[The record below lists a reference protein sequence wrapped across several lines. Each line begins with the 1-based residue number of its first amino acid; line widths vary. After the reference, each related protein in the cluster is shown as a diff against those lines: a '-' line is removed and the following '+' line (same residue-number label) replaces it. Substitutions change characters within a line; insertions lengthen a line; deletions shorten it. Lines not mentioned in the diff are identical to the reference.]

1 MKIRQRRI
9 ACIVVLALLCSMP
22 GFSNSMIQKAAAEEN
37 ETVCGT
43 PNYEA
48 TKQFQGKD
56 DDFRV
61 GISYVSENWDE
72 VIFADFTT
80 TDVMQITKEGDYTIS
95 YTTALDDGM
104 KMIWLDTNLYSG
116 SKMKVDVTG
125 MTITSADGTQKNE
138 YSFSNGKLLH
148 PGSLWGYRDSDE
160 EKNYAATIL
169 NPYLAYHY
177 YVADYCN
184 NYREEYTSYGFNEW
198 DMIDLFSEKIL
209 TLGAGSVIEVAF
221 TVSDVSK
228 NTNTNGNGNANGNAH
243 EKPTATPAPYIDHEL
258 WAQKGIHAYV
268 SYQMDSTWDYRSSFT
283 KDTYLSS
290 YSYIR
295 ANGKEVDAATTTVKD
310 VFINRDGEYT
320 VGISGI
326 NLSASQKYNILQI
339 ATDLSVKTEK
349 NGTGIY
355 SGVNIS
361 NVSLKVDGVTVEQ
374 GLTPVLLEN
383 EDAACYAL
391 TCCWETCGPL
401 YAAARY
407 GNIAVPMDSI
417 EITFTITGLKA
428 ALNDLKNGTYRDPM
442 TGKKVA
448 NDTITQEDIDA
459 SKGIIPIATVKPTVR
474 PTVKPRA
481 TAKSKPKKNAVSKK
495 MTTSRQKAANN
506 MIRPKIKAGAGR
518 VGAIRYISLRLCKYK
533 GTNVIIYYRMKKRGW
548 KRLPLTSSSIR
559 KNRRRFR
566 IRCSSRRQTYY
577 FRVKTYRKVRGKKVK
592 SVYSNVAK
600 VSIR

>member
-198 DMIDLFSEKIL
+198 DMIDLFS
-209 TLGAGSVIEVAF
+209 
-221 TVSDVSK
+221 
-228 NTNTNGNGNANGNAH
+228 
-243 EKPTATPAPYIDHEL
+243 
-258 WAQKGIHAYV
+258 
-268 SYQMDSTWDYRSSFT
+268 
-283 KDTYLSS
+283 
-290 YSYIR
+290 
-295 ANGKEVDAATTTVKD
+295 
-310 VFINRDGEYT
+310 
-320 VGISGI
+320 
-326 NLSASQKYNILQI
+326 
-339 ATDLSVKTEK
+339 
-349 NGTGIY
+349 
-355 SGVNIS
+355 
-361 NVSLKVDGVTVEQ
+361 
-374 GLTPVLLEN
+374 
-383 EDAACYAL
+383 
-391 TCCWETCGPL
+391 
-401 YAAARY
+401 
-407 GNIAVPMDSI
+407 
-417 EITFTITGLKA
+417 
-428 ALNDLKNGTYRDPM
+428 
-442 TGKKVA
+442 
-448 NDTITQEDIDA
+448 
-459 SKGIIPIATVKPTVR
+459 
-474 PTVKPRA
+474 
-481 TAKSKPKKNAVSKK
+481 
-495 MTTSRQKAANN
+495 
-506 MIRPKIKAGAGR
+506 
-518 VGAIRYISLRLCKYK
+518 
-533 GTNVIIYYRMKKRGW
+533 
-548 KRLPLTSSSIR
+548 
-559 KNRRRFR
+559 
-566 IRCSSRRQTYY
+566 
-577 FRVKTYRKVRGKKVK
+577 
-592 SVYSNVAK
+592 
-600 VSIR
+600 

>member
-1 MKIRQRRI
+1 
-9 ACIVVLALLCSMP
+9 
-22 GFSNSMIQKAAAEEN
+22 MIQKAAAEEN

-243 EKPTATPAPYIDHEL
+243 EKPTATPAPY
-258 WAQKGIHAYV
+258 V
-268 SYQMDSTWDYRSSFT
+268 YRS
-283 KDTYLSS
+283 
-290 YSYIR
+290 R
-295 ANGKEVDAATTTVKD
+295 A
-310 VFINRDGEYT
+310 
-320 VGISGI
+320 
-326 NLSASQKYNILQI
+326 L
-339 ATDLSVKTEK
+339 
-349 NGTGIY
+349 
-355 SGVNIS
+355 
-361 NVSLKVDGVTVEQ
+361 
-374 GLTPVLLEN
+374 
-383 EDAACYAL
+383 
-391 TCCWETCGPL
+391 
-401 YAAARY
+401 
-407 GNIAVPMDSI
+407 
-417 EITFTITGLKA
+417 
-428 ALNDLKNGTYRDPM
+428 
-442 TGKKVA
+442 
-448 NDTITQEDIDA
+448 
-459 SKGIIPIATVKPTVR
+459 
-474 PTVKPRA
+474 
-481 TAKSKPKKNAVSKK
+481 
-495 MTTSRQKAANN
+495 
-506 MIRPKIKAGAGR
+506 GAER
-518 VGAIRYISLRLCKYK
+518 HTRLC
-533 GTNVIIYYRMKKRGW
+533 I
-548 KRLPLTSSSIR
+548 LPDGFDLGLS
-559 KNRRRFR
+559 
-566 IRCSSRRQTYY
+566 Q
-577 FRVKTYRKVRGKKVK
+577 
-592 SVYSNVAK
+592 
-600 VSIR
+600 

>member
-1 MKIRQRRI
+1 
-9 ACIVVLALLCSMP
+9 
-22 GFSNSMIQKAAAEEN
+22 MIQKAVAEEK

-48 TKQFQGKD
+48 PQQFQGKD

-104 KMIWLDTNLYSG
+104 KMIWLDTNLYMG

-138 YSFSNGKLLH
+138 YSLSNGKLLY
-148 PGSLWGYRDSDE
+148 PGSLWGYRDANE
-160 EKNYAATIL
+160 GKNYAATIL
-169 NPYLAYHY
+169 NPYLEYHYYVAHYCNKYHY

-184 NYREEYTSYGFNEW
+184 NYGFNEW

-221 TVSDVSK
+221 TVSDASK
-228 NTNTNGNGNANGNAH
+228 NTNTNGNGNGNANGNVNV
-243 EKPTATPAPYIDHEL
+243 KPTAMPAPYIDHEL

-268 SYQMDSTWDYRSSFT
+268 SYQMDSTWDYRDSFNQNT
-283 KDTYLSS
+283 DLSS

-326 NLSASQKYNILQI
+326 NLRASKKYNILQI

-383 EDAACYAL
+383 EDVACYAL
-391 TCCWETCGPL
+391 TCRWESCGPL
-401 YAAARY
+401 YAAAGY
-407 GNIAVPMDSI
+407 GKIAVPMDSI

-459 SKGIIPIATVKPTVR
+459 STGIIPIATVKPTVR
-474 PTVKPRA
+474 PTIKPTIKPTVKPRA

-495 MTTSRQKAANN
+495 MTASRQKAANN

-518 VGAIRYISLRLCKYK
+518 VGVIRYISLRLCKYK

>member
-1 MKIRQRRI
+1 
-9 ACIVVLALLCSMP
+9 
-22 GFSNSMIQKAAAEEN
+22 MIQKAAAEEN

-221 TVSDVSK
+221 TVSYVSK

-459 SKGIIPIATVKPTVR
+459 STGIIPIATVKPTVR

-533 GTNVIIYYRMKKRGW
+533 GTNVIIYYRMKKEVGRD
-548 KRLPLTSSSIR
+548 
-559 KNRRRFR
+559 
-566 IRCSSRRQTYY
+566 
-577 FRVKTYRKVRGKKVK
+577 
-592 SVYSNVAK
+592 
-600 VSIR
+600 

>member
-1 MKIRQRRI
+1 
-9 ACIVVLALLCSMP
+9 
-22 GFSNSMIQKAAAEEN
+22 MIQKAAAEEN

-243 EKPTATPAPYIDHEL
+243 EKPTATPAPYIASFGRRKAYTPMYPTRWIRL
-258 WAQKGIHAYV
+258 GI
-268 SYQMDSTWDYRSSFT
+268 
-283 KDTYLSS
+283 
-290 YSYIR
+290 
-295 ANGKEVDAATTTVKD
+295 
-310 VFINRDGEYT
+310 
-320 VGISGI
+320 
-326 NLSASQKYNILQI
+326 
-339 ATDLSVKTEK
+339 
-349 NGTGIY
+349 
-355 SGVNIS
+355 
-361 NVSLKVDGVTVEQ
+361 
-374 GLTPVLLEN
+374 
-383 EDAACYAL
+383 
-391 TCCWETCGPL
+391 
-401 YAAARY
+401 
-407 GNIAVPMDSI
+407 IAVVLPK
-417 EITFTITGLKA
+417 TP
-428 ALNDLKNGTYRDPM
+428 TYPVIHIFEQM
-442 TGKKVA
+442 
-448 NDTITQEDIDA
+448 
-459 SKGIIPIATVKPTVR
+459 VR
-474 PTVKPRA
+474 KW
-481 TAKSKPKKNAVSKK
+481 
-495 MTTSRQKAANN
+495 MRQ
-506 MIRPKIKAGAGR
+506 
-518 VGAIRYISLRLCKYK
+518 
-533 GTNVIIYYRMKKRGW
+533 
-548 KRLPLTSSSIR
+548 
-559 KNRRRFR
+559 
-566 IRCSSRRQTYY
+566 RQP
-577 FRVKTYRKVRGKKVK
+577 
-592 SVYSNVAK
+592 
-600 VSIR
+600 